1 MGFFQGGSK
10 REAASHD
17 GDACVLG
24 AAERA
29 GNALYSARVYL
40 ELGRRL
46 AHAHAARQSRPD
58 LLSQFI
64 RDRRS
69 AKSLTFTLG
78 PLQASAD
85 APTRSVRQ
93 VCLGIAE
100 RGSVLD
106 FAQVGEFAAE

>member
-1 MGFFQGGSK
+1 MDVMNCFHK
-10 REAASHD
+10 
-17 GDACVLG
+17 
-24 AAERA
+24 
-29 GNALYSARVYL
+29 
-40 ELGRRL
+40 
-46 AHAHAARQSRPD
+46 SRPD
-58 LLSQFI
+58 SLSHFI

-93 VCLGIAE
+93 GCLGIAE